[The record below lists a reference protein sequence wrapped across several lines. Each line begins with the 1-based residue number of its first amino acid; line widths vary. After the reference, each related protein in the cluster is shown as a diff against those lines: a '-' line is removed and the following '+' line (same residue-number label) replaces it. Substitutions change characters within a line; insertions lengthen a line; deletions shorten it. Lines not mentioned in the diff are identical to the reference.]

1 MHAVTKDIT
10 SQAVGETSSD
20 TRNMPGTFQTPG
32 ANLSAQAGEWGA
44 FHAQSRDMAAGVF
57 SRDRFSIPSQLQ
69 LPQAWEGDH
78 LPCCSGKKLPWGD
91 TGQDH
96 EQNTHIKNF
105 QQPAL
110 GLFWGVMCKEGS
122 KTGRQ
127 SCKDP
132 IFPASW
138 GDARWWWHTCLD

>member
-105 QQPAL
+105 QKPAL
-110 GLFWGVMCKEGS
+110 GLFWGVMFKEGS